1 MVRVIYHN
9 TNPYLLYC
17 WYNSTHLGISKEFH
31 EGCMNFYLVV
41 VMLVQGKLAS
51 VAESAAVGSADF
63 SRGIQAAI
71 LSTGFISSAPNGTI
85 FG

>member
-1 MVRVIYHN
+1 
-9 TNPYLLYC
+9 
-17 WYNSTHLGISKEFH
+17 
-31 EGCMNFYLVV
+31 MNFYLVV
-41 VMLVQGKLAS
+41 VVLVQGKLAS
-51 VAESAAVGSADF
+51 IAESAAVGSADF